1 MNLFIELKNGDAQTQ
16 AQDCNDDLNGLKQQN
31 NTLNE
36 LNAAIN
42 ATSMVLLQKTI
53 ILLFDVKDLVL
64 RNIF

>member
-42 ATSMVLLQKTI
+42 GTSMVL
-53 ILLFDVKDLVL
+53 
-64 RNIF
+64 